1 MIQFNIGNLVF
12 LRSNCEYN
20 TDVATGKRVL
30 LIPGKYSCEKDEMN
44 TTLVCVMKPFKKTVL
59 VNKYG
64 PFGYTVEYEQ
74 KTMIR
79 VMSTATHKVYDV
91 DAEWCDL
98 IPDKKA
104 YDEVRDFTLLDN
116 AINDEFLDMCDYADD
131 LRYIG

>member
-20 TDVATGKRVL
+20 IDVATGKSVL
-30 LIPGKYSCEKDEMN
+30 LIPGKYSCEKEEMN
-44 TTLVCVMKPFKKTVL
+44 TMLVCIMKPFKKTVL

-64 PFGYTVEYEQ
+64 PLVYTQEYEQ

-91 DAEWCDL
+91 DVEWCDL
-98 IPDKKA
+98 IPNKKA
-104 YDEVRDFTLLDN
+104 YEEVRYFTLLDN
-116 AINDEFLDMCDYADD
+116 VINDEFLDMCDYADD
-131 LRYIG
+131 LRYID